1 MVVVKVE
8 NLKKNFGSVQAL
20 KGINF
25 EVKKGEIFG
34 LIGPNGAGKS
44 TCLKI
49 LSTILNKSGG
59 NVEIFGYDIS
69 KKMDIKKIISYLPE
83 DAGAYKNLK
92 GIDYLKFFA
101 NFFKNGKDINK
112 TLEYGIEISS
122 LGERLN
128 DKIETYSKGM
138 IRKLLIARSL
148 MVEPKLAILDEPT
161 SGLDVIN
168 ATQIRNLIKQ
178 KSKDGTTFIVSSHNM
193 LEVDY
198 LCDRISLIN
207 NGNIVE
213 TGNIQKLK
221 EKYKFENIEKIF
233 VKVVGEKNDF

>member
-8 NLKKNFGSVQAL
+8 NLQKNFGKVKAL
-20 KGINF
+20 RGISF
-25 EVKKGEIFG
+25 ECFEGEIFG

-44 TCLKI
+44 TCLRI
-49 LSTILNKSGG
+49 LSTILSKSEGE
-59 NVEIFGYDIS
+59 VKIFDYDVS
-69 KKMDIKKIISYLPE
+69 EKMKIKRIISYLPE

-92 GIDYLKFFA
+92 GIDYLKFFV
-101 NFFKNGKDINK
+101 NFFTDVQDKDK
-112 TLEYGIEISS
+112 TLEYGIELSS

-138 IRKLLIARSL
+138 VRRLLIARSL
-148 MVEPKLAILDEPT
+148 MINPKLAILDEPT

-168 ATQIRNLIKQ
+168 ATQIRDIIKN
-178 KSKDGTTFIVSSHNM
+178 KAKEGTTFIVSSHNM

-207 NGNIVE
+207 NGLIVE
-213 TGNIQKLK
+213 SGDIRGLK
-221 EKYKFENIEKIF
+221 EKYRAQNIEEIF
-233 VKVVGEKNDF
+233 VKVVGVKNDF

>member
-8 NLKKNFGSVQAL
+8 NLKKNFGKVQAL

-25 EVKKGEIFG
+25 EVNQGEIFG

-44 TCLKI
+44 TCLRI
-49 LSTILNKSGG
+49 LSTILSKSEG

-69 KKMDIKKIISYLPE
+69 RKMEIKKIISYLPE

-92 GIDYLKFFA
+92 GIDYLKFFV
-101 NFFKNGKDINK
+101 NFFKDGRDIKK

-122 LGERLN
+122 LKDRLN
-128 DKIETYSKGM
+128 DKIDTYSKGM
-138 IRKLLIARSL
+138 MRKLLIARSL
-148 MVEPKLAILDEPT
+148 MIEPKLAILDEPT

-168 ATQIRNLIKQ
+168 ATQIRDLIKQ
-178 KSKDGTTFIVSSHNM
+178 KAKEGTTFIVSSHNM

-207 NGNIVE
+207 EGIIVE
-213 TGNIQKLK
+213 SGSVKKLK
-221 EKYKFENIEKIF
+221 EKYSVENIEKIF
-233 VKVVGEKNDF
+233 VKVVGEKK